1 MYYGGFKTSNLII
14 TWDYLVKTNE
24 FGYSIRFPANSGLD
38 SVSKL
43 KRIDLSL
50 VSQYVKTKIQEDKHF

>member
-50 VSQYVKTKIQEDKHF
+50 VS